1 MVVFDAL
8 SSVILKVHFCDH
20 VITCGVYR
28 GFIDLS
34 FEKKVAINK
43 KSWFYYNFSFWL
55 FDFYFRCNMKK
66 VQKYKKRAC
75 FI

>member
-43 KSWFYYNFSFWL
+43 KV
-55 FDFYFRCNMKK
+55 DFTIILVSDYLTFTLD
-66 VQKYKKRAC
+66 A
-75 FI
+75 I